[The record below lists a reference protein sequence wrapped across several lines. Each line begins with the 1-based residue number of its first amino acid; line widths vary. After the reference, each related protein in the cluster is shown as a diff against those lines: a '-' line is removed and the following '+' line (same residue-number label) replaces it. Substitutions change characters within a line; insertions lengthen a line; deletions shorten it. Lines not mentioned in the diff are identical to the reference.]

1 MTTTIDNKNKDV
13 VPIKRKKHLPQLKS
27 YTVLTYFLIIT
38 LSAVMRFIKIGFN
51 DDNTPVFDEKH
62 YSVQAMQ
69 LLLNNGVE
77 NNPGYGLIVH
87 PPLGKFLISIGEKF
101 FGYTP
106 LGWRFM
112 SIVAGVLI
120 ILLLCIMVHKI
131 TNSLLLVIFTG
142 IISNTEGVLFGM
154 SRMGMLDIF
163 QALFITLIAF
173 CLLFYITTD
182 YKNTPWSQRWW
193 LYGVGISSG
202 LAMSIKI
209 SGIYYPAI
217 IGVVLVFTTIFTT
230 KSVKETLKS
239 FFHGL
244 FCLLVIPLTVF
255 FITWIPWFRNETSW
269 SFRAIEQGTEYYRL
283 PEFLQSIVPDRLEN
297 WLSYQ
302 VDVMNFHT
310 GLTTSEGNIHPW
322 ESKPWNW
329 LYGDRPML
337 FLNDYPDTNNTNS
350 LSIIVFIIGVIIYL
364 CLIIGII
371 YGVIMN
377 DKHKLL
383 TKNKTITYSISL
395 VSVIILSV
403 IYGKLLSNFISN
415 INDLNN
421 SDDEIIGKVWL
432 LGNISVWWLTLP
444 LIIYGIYKI
453 FRKDKSWLIATGGY
467 LTGYIPWLIT
477 YDRQMYFFYTAALA
491 PFIILMIILA
501 IRDIS
506 NVIARK
512 YNIYNYEAYL
522 LIGGS
527 YCFITIL
534 FFMIYIPWYYGLPL
548 HESQHDILTILDS
561 WQPLEENN

>member
-1 MTTTIDNKNKDV
+1 MTTTINNNKDV
-13 VPIKRKKHLPQLKS
+13 VPIKRKKQLPQLKS

-112 SIVAGVLI
+112 SIIAGVLI
-120 ILLLCIMVHKI
+120 IFLLCILVHKI

-163 QALFITLIAF
+163 QALFITLIVF

-217 IGVVLVFTTIFTT
+217 IGVVLVFATIFTT

-244 FCLLVIPLTVF
+244 F
-255 FITWIPWFRNETSW
+255 
-269 SFRAIEQGTEYYRL
+269 
-283 PEFLQSIVPDRLEN
+283 
-297 WLSYQ
+297 
-302 VDVMNFHT
+302 
-310 GLTTSEGNIHPW
+310 
-322 ESKPWNW
+322 
-329 LYGDRPML
+329 
-337 FLNDYPDTNNTNS
+337 
-350 LSIIVFIIGVIIYL
+350 
-364 CLIIGII
+364 
-371 YGVIMN
+371 
-377 DKHKLL
+377 
-383 TKNKTITYSISL
+383 
-395 VSVIILSV
+395 
-403 IYGKLLSNFISN
+403 
-415 INDLNN
+415 
-421 SDDEIIGKVWL
+421 
-432 LGNISVWWLTLP
+432 
-444 LIIYGIYKI
+444 
-453 FRKDKSWLIATGGY
+453 
-467 LTGYIPWLIT
+467 
-477 YDRQMYFFYTAALA
+477 
-491 PFIILMIILA
+491 
-501 IRDIS
+501 
-506 NVIARK
+506 
-512 YNIYNYEAYL
+512 
-522 LIGGS
+522 
-527 YCFITIL
+527 
-534 FFMIYIPWYYGLPL
+534 
-548 HESQHDILTILDS
+548 
-561 WQPLEENN
+561 